1 MKRRTIRR
9 LIKLLG
15 ILICTAFVVA
25 MVVCFYR
32 FVNAE
37 DVYDKVDY
45 GIWTIILLILT
56 IKEW

>member
-9 LIKLLG
+9 FLKLIEILL
-15 ILICTAFVVA
+15 CMAFVVSLI
-25 MVVCFYR
+25 VCFMR
-32 FVNAE
+32 FLGAE

-45 GIWTIILLILT
+45 GIWVVILLIVT